1 MQLYDPTTPPKIQQ
15 NLRAP
20 APETLTGL
28 KLGLLSNGKQNA
40 DHLLRI
46 TAAHFAKNNGCV
58 VQDIRYKANASAPAS
73 AEMMAE
79 LTENCDILLT
89 ANGD

>member
-20 APETLTGL
+20 APATLNGPR
-28 KLGLLSNGKQNA
+28 LGLLSNGKQNA
-40 DHLLRI
+40 DHLLQM
-46 TAAHFAKNNGCV
+46 TAAHFAKHHGCA
-58 VQDIRYKANASAPAS
+58 VQDMHYKKFASAPAS
-73 AEMMAE
+73 DELMAE
-79 LTENCDILLT
+79 LTQNCDILLT